1 MKIKDLQIMI
11 KEAMGDN
18 SVLLSKPEILT
29 EANYWRVKNKIENEM
44 VPFVMISAF
53 RGGSSKS
60 ENLRRQKD
68 LENDVA
74 NDKFP
79 WTKMPGS
86 GYVEDPIDEEF
97 EVDAEELAVDADF
110 EPEETEPK
118 EGVEVK
124 ENSIIIWDEQRLDK
138 GPRDS
143 EANLFELA
151 KFLAKK
157 YNQDTFIYG
166 KRVTDDQGNAEMNIK
181 IYDKGGNPETWA
193 GPWSTLTQIDD
204 DDVFWSAIGSKKAKL
219 TELQDK
225 FRQLPVRSRMDAMK
239 KQHYLN
245 TIKSA
250 LKHMNKD

>member
-1 MKIKDLQIMI
+1 MKIKDLKIMI
-11 KEAMGDN
+11 KEAMSGPPT
-18 SVLLSKPEILT
+18 LLSKPEILL
-29 EANYWRVKNKIENEM
+29 EANYGRVKNKIENEM

-53 RGGSSKS
+53 RGGFSKS

-74 NDKFP
+74 ADKFP

-86 GYVEDPIDEEF
+86 GYVEDPEVEES
-97 EVDAEELAVDADF
+97 EVDAKELAEDMDF
-110 EPEETEPK
+110 DLEEPEPK

-151 KFLAKK
+151 TFLAKK

-166 KRVTDDQGNAEMNIK
+166 KRVTDDEGKTEMNIK
-181 IYDKGGNPETWA
+181 IYDKEGNPETWA

-219 TELQDK
+219 TELQHK
-225 FRQLPVRSRMDAMK
+225 YRQLPVKSKMDAMK

-250 LKHMNKD
+250 LKHVNRD

>member
-11 KEAMGDN
+11 KEAMDDTT
-18 SVLLSKPEILT
+18 VLLSKPEILM
-29 EANYWRVKNKIENEM
+29 EANYGRVKNKIENQM
-44 VPFVMISAF
+44 VPFAMISAF
-53 RGGSSKS
+53 RGGFSKS

-86 GYVEDPIDEEF
+86 GYVEDPEVEEL
-97 EVDAEELAVDADF
+97 EVDVEER
-110 EPEETEPK
+110 EPK

-124 ENSIIIWDEQRLDK
+124 ENSIIIWDEHRPDK
-138 GPRDS
+138 GAPRAS
-143 EANLFELA
+143 ETKLFELA
-151 KFLAKK
+151 TFLAKK

-181 IYDKGGNPETWA
+181 IYDKEGNPETWA

-225 FRQLPVRSRMDAMK
+225 YRQLPVKSKMDAMK

-250 LKHMNKD
+250 LKHVNKD